1 MAINTNG
8 FITEYV
14 KAVQNKEWLVKEE
27 KRLHEA
33 LVIPNQKIR
42 EIEEEYRVKDLENKL
57 KDVFVSRRDNTNFI
71 NYYYFRSI
79 IDGIYNLLKEYGW
92 KYWEETFG
100 FLKQQFNI
108 EWYLSED
115 FEVFYVDYVTCLNP
129 TCVLDLVGTHT
140 QHYIRFMPETYDDDF
155 ISIPTDLD
163 IMAILNAV
171 EDFLKDSVKLYEEK
185 ESDEEYR
192 TYLRLKEKYE
202 PVESGDGIN

>member
-1 MAINTNG
+1 MINTND

-14 KAVQNKEWLVKEE
+14 KAVQNKEWLNKEE
-27 KRLHEA
+27 KRLYDT
-33 LVIPNQKIR
+33 LRIPNEKIKA
-42 EIEEEYRVKDLENKL
+42 IEEEYGVKDLENKL
-57 KDVFVSRRDNTNFI
+57 KDVHLSKRDNTNVI

-92 KYWEETFG
+92 KYWEETFE

-108 EWYLSED
+108 EWYLSEG
-115 FEVFYVDYVTCLNP
+115 FEVFYVDYITCLNP
-129 TCVLDLVGTHT
+129 TCVLDFVGTHI
-140 QHYIRFMPETYDDDF
+140 QHYIRYMPQTYDDDL

-163 IMAILNAV
+163 IMTVLNAT

-185 ESDEEYR
+185 ELDEEYK

-202 PVESGDGIN
+202 GENK

>member
-1 MAINTNG
+1 MINTNG

-33 LVIPNQKIR
+33 LTIPRRKIE
-42 EIEEEYRVKDLENKL
+42 EIEQEYGVKDLENKVR
-57 KDVFVSRRDNTNFI
+57 DVFVSKRDNANVI

-92 KYWEETFG
+92 KYTDETFNMLSQNFG
-100 FLKQQFNI
+100 FH
-108 EWYLSED
+108 YSMSEG
-115 FEVFYVDYVTCLNP
+115 FEIFYVDYITCLNP

-140 QHYIRFMPETYDDDF
+140 QHYIKYEADIYDY
-155 ISIPTDLD
+155 ISVPTDLD
-163 IMAILNAV
+163 IMFVLN
-171 EDFLKDSVKLYEEK
+171 ETEKFLKDSVKLYEEK
-185 ESDEEYR
+185 EKDEEFEL
-192 TYLRLKEKYE
+192 YLRLKKKYE